1 MNQKE
6 FLEYLSQHL
15 PPTLG
20 RVTPEDLKKW
30 EGFEVLCPHPE
41 YYSQD
46 IHKVMGLMKMEQS
59 LQKQAPAQGIE
70 PQKPLLTYS
79 PQQASLIN
87 VNLNLTSI

>member
-20 RVTPEDLKKW
+20 KVMPEHLKRW
-30 EGFEVLCPHPE
+30 ADFGVLCPHPE

-46 IHKVMGLMKMEQS
+46 IHKIVGLMKMERS

-70 PQKPLLTYS
+70 P
-79 PQQASLIN
+79 
-87 VNLNLTSI
+87 